1 MSDKNKL
8 NAKPKVPGLALKPA
22 TTAAPAIGG
31 SATARAVL
39 QNPRGVAKDGDQA
52 SRAPYLSSSGRSEA
66 DVDFF
71 GMLNEAPPEGFKS
84 GPNASVREDLLEEA
98 ALSFTDVLK
107 LGPPSDAQ
115 NDKGNSTNVKGKKAE
130 FEKLFITAAYSAKP
144 VPGTPFKESRE
155 QRPVAERSASS
166 SALRTGAAHADTSS
180 ASSTTTSST
189 TTTSTTSAKKGNPRD
204 AMPALPNPPSG
215 GRVRSGSQPT
225 QLFPDLTGNPE
236 GRGGL
241 MPTKIIA
248 VRSDYTAPRVTST
261 TPKPAP
267 TTADQ
272 TNASSSMP
280 ATVDQSRKIA
290 ADAALR
296 RLANIARSAHVTAT
310 STSASTSKDIAT
322 YSSPPLAKVTRASD
336 PKVCFANAAPPGWR
350 FPSLVVFA
358 GSWFVATQR
367 YTQIG
372 SRVGKSDGVLPAYES
387 FLPGA
392 PAEVAG
398 DGKWSEVMVNFLRSA
413 DVANGAG
420 KTLLTGAIANDI
432 FRGEPKILWNGKEIH
447 VYKPMSRFVGERLK
461 TSRFFEYVNLV
472 VKKIDDANE
481 TQRVQFASDI
491 AQSFCSDNLLAKMPK
506 DLVNELVH
514 LDREVIKWAV
524 DSGCASDD
532 IAAVRRDVA
541 IVFLVTKGTTALMTQ
556 GYGDTDSASAATS
569 GSVLMR
575 FGGLVAKAMKAVMT
589 FPNSG
594 KALSER
600 ILKMSL
606 DQMMS
611 EPSLVPDWKDRLEQ
625 LKLYE
630 NAQQVY
636 ENAQRRFH
644 LLENSNTATTTSSS
658 STSTTARED
667 SSPGTKSNPKR
678 EIRRAGTAGKLLTPR
693 DPDER
698 SGSARAEKKRLL
710 KDIYA
715 TPWFKNKPDEL
726 KKTIRGALRELD
738 ANKLSAEMVQEKA
751 EKCVVDYQE
760 KKRLITE
767 LSGKTWFKKIEGGD
781 KYLSAAL
788 MQALEE
794 LDADGL
800 NFPTV
805 ESMAKKYVM
814 DYRTKSE
821 LIRAYTSTPT
831 FEAMGADLKAAIFKS
846 LLQLD
851 ADGLTEDK
859 VKAAANKFASDMIG
873 KWGRK
878 SPQTSPD
885 KASQDASEMS
895 SLQSPSES
903 EKKERS

>member
-1 MSDKNKL
+1 MSDKSKL

-71 GMLNEAPPEGFKS
+71 GMLNEAPPERFKS

-115 NDKGNSTNVKGKKAE
+115 NDKGSSTNVKGKKAE

-166 SALRTGAAHADTSS
+166 SALRTGAAHGDTSS
-180 ASSTTTSST
+180 ASSTTTRST
-189 TTTSTTSAKKGNPRD
+189 TTTSTTSAKKGNPGD

-215 GRVRSGSQPT
+215 GGVRSGSQPT

-248 VRSDYTAPRVTST
+248 MRSDYTAPRVTST
-261 TPKPAP
+261 TSKPAP

-280 ATVDQSRKIA
+280 ATVDQSRKIG

-310 STSASTSKDIAT
+310 STSASTARDIAT
-322 YSSPPLAKVTRASD
+322 SSSPTLAKVTRASD
-336 PKVCFANAAPPGWR
+336 PKVCFANPAPPGWK

-372 SRVGKSDGVLPAYES
+372 ARVGKSDGVLPAYES
-387 FLPGA
+387 FVPGA

-398 DGKWSEVMVNFLRSA
+398 DGKWSEVMVNFQRSA
-413 DVANGAG
+413 DVVNGAG
-420 KTLLTGAIANDI
+420 KTLLTGAIAQDI
-432 FRGEPKILWNGKEIH
+432 FRGNPIILWNGKEIFI
-447 VYKPMSRFVGERLK
+447 YEPMSRFVGERLK
-461 TSRFFEYVNLV
+461 TSRFFEYVTGVLE
-472 VKKIDDANE
+472 KIDDANE
-481 TQRVQFASDI
+481 PQRAKFATDI
-491 AQSFCSDNLLAKMPK
+491 ATSFCSDYLLDQMPK
-506 DLVNELVH
+506 DLVSELMH
-514 LDREVIKWAV
+514 LDQEVIKWAL
-524 DSGCASDD
+524 DSGCAPVN

-556 GYGDTDSASAATS
+556 GDDDTNSTSAPAS
-569 GSVLMR
+569 GGVLMR

-594 KALSER
+594 TALSER

-606 DQMMS
+606 EQMMS
-611 EPSLVPDWKDRLEQ
+611 EPSLTPDWKDRLKA
-625 LKLYE
+625 LKGYE
-630 NAQQVY
+630 T
-636 ENAQRRFH
+636 AQRRIPNF
-644 LLENSNTATTTSSS
+644 LENSTTAATGVTTTATTTLSSA
-658 STSTTARED
+658 TSTTARED
-667 SSPGTKSNPKR
+667 SSPGKR
-678 EIRRAGTAGKLLTPR
+678 EIRRAGTAGNLLMPR
-693 DPDER
+693 DSNELPW
-698 SGSARAEKKRLL
+698 SARAEKKRLL
-710 KDIYA
+710 KDLYA
-715 TPWFKNKPDEL
+715 TPWFKNKSDKL
-726 KKTIRGALRELD
+726 KKAIRGALRELD
-738 ANKLSAEMVQEKA
+738 ANKLTAELVLEKA
-751 EKCVVDYQE
+751 EKCVADYQG
-760 KKRLITE
+760 KKRLIKE
-767 LSGKTWFKKIEGGD
+767 LRGKTWFKELPEDLGAAIAGALEELEAGGLD
-781 KYLSAAL
+781 ATAVEKAARKHATDYQL
-788 MQALEE
+788 KSQLLAKFYAAPAFQGMSEELKSSIRRSLEE

-800 NFPTV
+800 
-805 ESMAKKYVM
+805 
-814 DYRTKSE
+814 
-821 LIRAYTSTPT
+821 
-831 FEAMGADLKAAIFKS
+831 
-846 LLQLD
+846 
-851 ADGLTEDK
+851 TEGK
-859 VKAAANKFASDMIG
+859 VKAAAEKFANELISR
-873 KWGRK
+873 WGRK
-878 SPQTSPD
+878 TPQTSPL
-885 KASQDASEMS
+885 KPGEDADE
-895 SLQSPSES
+895 E
-903 EKKERS
+903 